1 MSKPADTDGI
11 DEGGLAR
18 LAAADAPLPA
28 EIEAVLPDGRDD
40 YEISPDLAR
49 LLAGIVLM
57 HGPRSVLEFGS
68 GRSSL
73 VIARAL
79 SAVGGGRLTSV
90 ENAPE
95 FGRDAWALAERIPG
109 VDAQLVV
116 SPVRV
121 TLTPGGPFNGY
132 VDAAPA
138 LLARAPYDLVL
149 IDGPSGPLGRDWTMF
164 AAIRHLN
171 PGALIIVDDMAR
183 PGERRA
189 VERWLRRWP
198 GLSVALDRPET
209 TRGATVLRFDGARR
223 ARFSLRTIAGAV
235 YERARQVARHLRGRS
250 AAEQRR
256 AGAPG

>member
-1 MSKPADTDGI
+1 MSKPAVTDGI
-11 DEGGLAR
+11 DQTGLAR

-28 EIEAVLPDGRDD
+28 EIEAVLPDGRDE

-57 HGPRSVLEFGS
+57 HRPRSVLEFGS

-95 FGRDAWALAERIPG
+95 FSRDAWALAGRVMG
-109 VDAQLVV
+109 VDAQQVV
-116 SPVRV
+116 SKVRV
-121 TLTPGGPFNGY
+121 TLTPAGPFNGY

-138 LLARAPYDLVL
+138 LSARAPYDLVL

-164 AAIRHLN
+164 AAIHHLSH
-171 PGALIIVDDMAR
+171 GALVIVDDAAR

-198 GLSVALDRPET
+198 GLSVALDRPRM
-209 TRGATVLRFDGARR
+209 TRGATILRFDGATR
-223 ARFSLRTIAGAV
+223 ARFWLRTIAGAV

-250 AAEQRR
+250 AAERRR
-256 AGAPG
+256 AGTPG